1 MTYLPE
7 LHRILVEG
15 AARLEHA
22 QSEAAAEPTA
32 PPSRGRGRLGALR
45 RLTRRRLFIF
55 VGAGLLAS
63 GSAAAALFALNGLRS
78 APPSGA
84 ISSQTGAGRRLQLAA
99 GSYSVSVTPD
109 LPGGDV
115 GWCVTESD
123 HESAPI
129 PIGDVLALK
138 RELIR
143 QRAQLRGQLAS
154 HESSLTSSARAALVK
169 EVEIAIPR
177 LLSLLSRPLGTR
189 RSPAFEKAYRAL
201 FGVSS
206 GGASDCGV
214 VAQRGSPIVADFSQS
229 DVLGGAKTTPIS
241 TTTLVLVT
249 EPEVAAVRVSP
260 TLTLL
265 TRADRQLPSGYRIA
279 IAVQQALGT
288 KTALR
293 GGPGAPTAVALDR
306 HGRPIRATARTARLS
321 DPAVFWQAKAAG
333 RASKGS
339 PLATS
344 PPPGGCEIDTSGLA
358 GATSEYGFV
367 VRRIRGFP
375 QLSAEDYL
383 SCASTDFTY
392 HGRVV
397 LAAILLD
404 AQHPGAAPASLPNAS
419 QVSQQP
425 QAFSLAT
432 LPTGGSESIT
442 ARRVGDA
449 WLVIQATGSV
459 RERLAV
465 LAGLATC
472 VRTAGRCP

>member
-1 MTYLPE
+1 MLGPTD
-7 LHRILVEG
+7 G
-15 AARLEHA
+15 
-22 QSEAAAEPTA
+22 EPC
-32 PPSRGRGRLGALR
+32 PRSRR
-45 RLTRRRLFIF
+45 
-55 VGAGLLAS
+55 
-63 GSAAAALFALNGLRS
+63 
-78 APPSGA
+78 
-84 ISSQTGAGRRLQLAA
+84 
-99 GSYSVSVTPD
+99 
-109 LPGGDV
+109 
-115 GWCVTESD
+115 
-123 HESAPI
+123 
-129 PIGDVLALK
+129 
-138 RELIR
+138 
-143 QRAQLRGQLAS
+143 
-154 HESSLTSSARAALVK
+154 
-169 EVEIAIPR
+169 
-177 LLSLLSRPLGTR
+177 
-189 RSPAFEKAYRAL
+189 
-201 FGVSS
+201 
-206 GGASDCGV
+206 
-214 VAQRGSPIVADFSQS
+214 
-229 DVLGGAKTTPIS
+229 
-241 TTTLVLVT
+241 
-249 EPEVAAVRVSP
+249 VRVSP

-279 IAVQQALGT
+279 IAVQQALGK

-306 HGRPIRATARTARLS
+306 HGRPIRATARTARLG

-358 GATSEYGFV
+358 GATPEYGFV
-367 VRRIRGFP
+367 VRHIRGFP
-375 QLSAEDYL
+375 RLSAEDYL

-392 HGRVV
+392 HRRVV

-404 AQHPGAAPASLPNAS
+404 AQHPGAAPALLPNAS

-449 WLVIQATGSV
+449 WLVIRATGSV

-465 LAGLATC
+465 LAGLTTC